1 MANDRTTNN
10 RNSPSPAHP
19 FSPSQITVLIADD
32 HPIFRKGLREIITA
46 EPSLKL
52 VAEVEDGAHALQ
64 AIRSQLPQV
73 AVLDVDMPQAD
84 GITVARTIKEE
95 GLPVAVVLLTMHR
108 NERFFNAALDLGV
121 AGYVLK
127 DSAVSE
133 IVSAIRAVSAGN
145 RFVTPL
151 LTDYLLNRRQAQTQ
165 SEAKTGLATLTDAER
180 RVMKLIAEY
189 KSSQEIADELF
200 ISVRTVDRHRANI
213 ANKLDLKG
221 AHALLHFA
229 LEHKTEL

>member
-1 MANDRTTNN
+1 MMDK
-10 RNSPSPAHP
+10 SPSPPLP

-52 VAEVEDGAHALQ
+52 VAEVEDGARALD

-165 SEAKTGLATLTDAER
+165 SESRIGLATLTDAER
-180 RVMKLIAEY
+180 RVMKLISEY

-200 ISVRTVDRHRANI
+200 ISIRTVDRHRANI

-229 LEHKTEL
+229 LEHKAEL

>member
-1 MANDRTTNN
+1 M
-10 RNSPSPAHP
+10 
-19 FSPSQITVLIADD
+19 
-32 HPIFRKGLREIITA
+32 
-46 EPSLKL
+46 
-52 VAEVEDGAHALQ
+52 
-64 AIRSQLPQV
+64 
-73 AVLDVDMPQAD
+73 LDVDMPQQD

-165 SEAKTGLATLTDAER
+165 AEAGMGLSTLTEAER
-180 RVMKLIAEY
+180 RVMKLVAQY

-200 ISVRTVDRHRANI
+200 ISIRTVDRHRANI

-229 LEHKTEL
+229 LEHKAEL

>member
-1 MANDRTTNN
+1 
-10 RNSPSPAHP
+10 
-19 FSPSQITVLIADD
+19 
-32 HPIFRKGLREIITA
+32 LREIITA